1 MKKDL
6 TAKFF
11 LQLLAVLVF
20 FIFAATPVSAAIV
33 GHVAEGS
40 DKKYYEY
47 NYDQLLESYVRHIL
61 GGSAPLYND
70 YRKKTV
76 RALLDDKKG
85 YLDYE
90 AALEAYVRAIL
101 NGKIFDLDQYAAG
114 SQAKKAQM
122 PLEVYLVSVDKQ
134 GKIVYTKK
142 ILDDVA
148 SLLREINGATTPG
161 ALKNLITAYASQLGV
176 NLADFN
182 RLNDYSQNAALK
194 KVLEEKAKLS
204 QGFSTLEQVKN
215 AFNSAVAAAKSAL
228 DSALNGVNSAGSASA
243 MKQALTTHSTVLELD
258 LSSYNLKAS
267 ELDNLASR
275 LLQLKPFSSALE
287 LKYLLHTAVLSLRTG
302 YSISHTRYN
311 YTLEYM
317 LDKQMNCDA
326 PPQTDLY
333 GGGWKNARREDVAYY
348 LNPYNFIPL
357 FDSIVITADPN
368 LRVRERPTTKSNIIG
383 TVNKNEVYTLLGEA
397 EAEAGTDPG
406 TEGTW
411 YKIKVAGKEG
421 WVCGRYAQKTSSL
434 SISTSMFQF
443 LLLSGSA
450 GSTAGDL
457 NTILQGKGI
466 LSGRGAVFLE
476 AARNNNINEIFLV
489 SLALHETGNGT
500 SELATGIEFE
510 DVDKLYPDID
520 GEWTR
525 KVQIMDGPLNVRE
538 RPTTKSS
545 SLGSAQT
552 NETYLLLEEAEAE
565 AGTDP
570 GTEGTW
576 YKIKVG
582 GKEGWVCGKY
592 VAVKVFVKVYNMFG
606 IGAYDSNPKYYGAQR
621 AYQERWFSPD
631 AAIRGGAKFASQ
643 SYVNHPSY
651 AQDTLYKMR
660 WNPKQPATHQYAT
673 DIGWAVKQAP
683 YIRGLYNQVANY
695 TLAFDIPRFK
705 DN

>member
-1 MKKDL
+1 
-6 TAKFF
+6 
-11 LQLLAVLVF
+11 
-20 FIFAATPVSAAIV
+20 
-33 GHVAEGS
+33 
-40 DKKYYEY
+40 
-47 NYDQLLESYVRHIL
+47 
-61 GGSAPLYND
+61 
-70 YRKKTV
+70 
-76 RALLDDKKG
+76 
-85 YLDYE
+85 
-90 AALEAYVRAIL
+90 
-101 NGKIFDLDQYAAG
+101 
-114 SQAKKAQM
+114 M

-326 PPQTDLY
+326 PPRRTST
-333 GGGWKNARREDVAYY
+333 GAAENARREDVAYY

-443 LLLSGSA
+443 LLLSKRRLHRRGPE
-450 GSTAGDL
+450 
-457 NTILQGKGI
+457 I
-466 LSGRGAVFLE
+466 LSCRERASLAAGEPFSWM
-476 AARNNNINEIFLV
+476 AARNNITRFSWFPWLSMKRETAPANWLP
-489 SLALHETGNGT
+489 ALN
-500 SELATGIEFE
+500 L
-510 DVDKLYPDID
+510 
-520 GEWTR
+520 
-525 KVQIMDGPLNVRE
+525 
-538 RPTTKSS
+538 
-545 SLGSAQT
+545 
-552 NETYLLLEEAEAE
+552 
-565 AGTDP
+565 
-570 GTEGTW
+570 
-576 YKIKVG
+576 
-582 GKEGWVCGKY
+582 
-592 VAVKVFVKVYNMFG
+592 
-606 IGAYDSNPKYYGAQR
+606 
-621 AYQERWFSPD
+621 
-631 AAIRGGAKFASQ
+631 
-643 SYVNHPSY
+643 
-651 AQDTLYKMR
+651 KM
-660 WNPKQPATHQYAT
+660 
-673 DIGWAVKQAP
+673 
-683 YIRGLYNQVANY
+683 
-695 TLAFDIPRFK
+695 
-705 DN
+705 